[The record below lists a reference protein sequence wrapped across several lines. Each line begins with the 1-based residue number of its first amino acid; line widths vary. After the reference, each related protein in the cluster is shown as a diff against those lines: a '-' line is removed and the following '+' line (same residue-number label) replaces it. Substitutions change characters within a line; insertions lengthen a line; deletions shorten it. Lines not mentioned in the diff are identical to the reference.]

1 MRAEDDEARD
11 ENLFVRDKQSF
22 RPGILKNYFFLE
34 DFFFAP
40 FFLAATVYHPQ
51 SDLSFH
57 EKS

>member
-1 MRAEDDEARD
+1 MKARD
-11 ENLFVRDKQSF
+11 ENLLSKDKQSF